1 MNRARSLLANAA
13 DRFDLPVDVLA
24 GIPKIEMTGFH
35 EIRIETHKGLLEYE
49 KEQIGI
55 ETIIGKIVIGGK
67 NLTIVLMNRYRIAI
81 KGDITSVQIGD
92 AFCE

>member
-1 MNRARSLLANAA
+1 MNKARSLLANAA
-13 DRFDLPVDVLA
+13 DRFDMPADVMA
-24 GIPKIEMTGFH
+24 GVPKIELTGFR

-55 ETIIGKIVIGGK
+55 ETIIGKIIILGK

-81 KGDITSVQIGD
+81 KGDIVSVQIGET
-92 AFCE
+92 FCE